1 MEAFNCII
9 NFCLLRLLEEPDLD
23 QEECQV
29 MKKANTLLHEDTRR
43 QVTEEIY

>member
-9 NFCLLRLLEEPDLD
+9 NFCLRLLEEPDLD
-23 QEECQV
+23 HEGCQV
-29 MKKANTLLHEDTRR
+29 IKKANTLLHEDTRR